1 MVAAANPSANST
13 RDLRHFNFGS
23 SDPVLKVHEP
33 PTSQVDSF
41 DVIFALNEDVQVT
54 PSGSVP
60 ASDEFLE
67 EENNAT
73 EDPADEFYYQGLAQG
88 SFSGTKSVNL
98 LAWLF
103 NLISQLVDYIL
114 GFMTMI
120 IKVVIIGW
128 ANIFVNIITEALDA
142 LTGEAVEAPVE
153 DTENT
158 SGNTT
163 GNTTSN
169 TTQANVVTSDTAEN
183 QTQSILDNDNL
194 YTPSSTELQPEGD
207 NKKCNN
213 SSNVSHFNI
222 YRYKNGNIFN
232 CFRKSRIQENV
243 SKLGCRFCYNI
254 CYSFLLNICT

>member
-1 MVAAANPSANST
+1 MVRPNHVEMVAASNPSAT
-13 RDLRHFNFGS
+13 CTTDLRHFNFGS
-23 SDPVLKVHEP
+23 KGNEGEGPSMVIHEIGHC
-33 PTSQVDSF
+33 SEFQK
-41 DVIFALNEDVQVT
+41 IFALNEDVQVT

-207 NKKCNN
+207 DKLTIDK
-213 SSNVSHFNI
+213 I
-222 YRYKNGNIFN
+222 IFN
-232 CFRKSRIQENV
+232 QIP
-243 SKLGCRFCYNI
+243 Y
-254 CYSFLLNICT
+254 